1 MDKRGTK
8 KEIIRRITAIVLKKG
23 NKTNLL
29 SLIRMLK
36 LFFINETD
44 SLKETII
51 IFRVECFKSIKSE
64 FN

>member
-44 SLKETII
+44 SLKETMI
-51 IFRVECFKSIKSE
+51 IFRV
-64 FN
+64 